1 MPMPA
6 SELEEILAPHLE
18 QSNQQYADLLRRLEA
33 IADDGEDLHGTLRSV
48 NNALITWQEIDAR
61 WAPYRDKWVQA
72 KTNPGPEFG
81 AALATQR
88 SLLEKL
94 IARIDALQARFQ
106 QTRDRMSPEVDA
118 GVRRRQVAN
127 AYSRAAGKS

>member
-18 QSNQQYADLLRRLEA
+18 QSNRQYADLLRRLEA
-33 IADDGEDLHGTLRSV
+33 IAEDGDDLHGTLRSV
-48 NNALITWQEIDAR
+48 SHALATWQEIDAR
-61 WAPYRDKWVQA
+61 WQPYRAQWVEA
-72 KTNPGPEFG
+72 KRSPGPEFRS
-81 AALATQR
+81 ALATQK
-88 SLLEKL
+88 SLLEQL
-94 IARIDALQARFQ
+94 ITRIDALQARFQ
-106 QTRDRMSPEVDA
+106 QTRDRISPDVDA